1 MYINPNKPL
10 LMLVLAFSEHV
21 TVVLTYIG
29 TFSFVAFPLPGKRFF
44 MIFRWFTFLLHKS
57 QVLPEPLSEIFHFL
71 PSSFSIT
78 LPSFIFLHNISL
90 PIILSYIY
98 VTFCL
103 SASLACEV
111 REVRDITC
119 LMSQSLEQKLV
130 HSRVSMNICCVNE
143 CIKQ

>member
-1 MYINPNKPL
+1 MYMDPNTPL

-21 TVVLTYIG
+21 TVVLTYSRA
-29 TFSFVAFPLPGKRFF
+29 FSLVAFPLPGKLFF
-44 MIFRWFTFLLHKS
+44 TIFIWYTFLLHKS
-57 QVLPEPLSEIFHFL
+57 QVLPEALSENFHFL

-111 REVRDITC
+111 HEVRDITC

-130 HSRVSMNICCVNE
+130 HSRVSMNICCINE